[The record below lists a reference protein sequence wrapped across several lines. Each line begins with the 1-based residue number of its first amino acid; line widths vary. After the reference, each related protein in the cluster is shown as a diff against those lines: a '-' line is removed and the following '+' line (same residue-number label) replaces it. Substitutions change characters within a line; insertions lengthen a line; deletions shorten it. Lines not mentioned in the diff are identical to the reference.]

1 MLGPIGC
8 SRAGCGCGV
17 GSPAPLG
24 RHTLTLLLSCT
35 WRVADAGQIPGGR
48 KVLSPLRCAMRP
60 HAQTH
65 SACVNARQPPTLV
78 TWVAGGEAD
87 PRLTTTGC
95 LGSGRPVAI
104 AGQSTVPRHV
114 QCVFECCSYPRPVCV
129 KAKSERGTSCTKNSP
144 RHNYGRI
151 SQFVSMLVIK

>member
-104 AGQSTVPRHV
+104 AGQSTVTRHV
-114 QCVFECCSYPRPVCV
+114 QCVFECSAARPRGPSGLV
-129 KAKSERGTSCTKNSP
+129 KWPSIEEKSSP
-144 RHNYGRI
+144 R
-151 SQFVSMLVIK
+151 SQHGFRGLSLVFILNTV